1 MDYTQI
7 EVSDQDT
14 IEDVAKRLASH
25 APASCVYHGV
35 EILIDEGKSADDI
48 VLEFRRHRRLIENR
62 ERIKDFA
69 YSPVEVIG
77 LVADGKPIDVR
88 KLIRDPKP
96 GQLYVVHDI
105 REDFSIG
112 SVGIAYQLP
121 GPRRVSEPELGIVA
135 NEVTSALGSMIL
147 EARTRLAA
155 AEMRIEAMELQLQ
168 LAKLGKSS

>member
-14 IEDVAKRLASH
+14 IEDVAERLASH

-35 EILIDEGKSADDI
+35 EILIDSGKSADDI

-77 LVADGKPIDVR
+77 VVDDGNPIDVR
-88 KLIRDPKP
+88 RLIRDPKP
-96 GQLYVVHDI
+96 GQLYVIHNI
-105 REDFSIG
+105 RRDFSIG

-121 GPRRVSEPELGIVA
+121 GPRRIEKSELGIVA
-135 NEVTSALGSMIL
+135 NEITSALGSLIL
-147 EARTRLAA
+147 ECRTRLAA
-155 AEMRIEAMELQLQ
+155 AEMRIEALEFQLSN
-168 LAKLGKSS
+168 LKKSS